1 MTDVSR
7 AALQQTATG
16 ATLKPYWTSAWQSA
30 SRAATSLSTC
40 RAACHLMDVL
50 LKLHIVPFSAVSDNV
65 QSLLLSIELSGP
77 ALLVETS
84 SSLMTTIMRQRAHEN
99 PTHFNATSERI
110 LSWLFSK
117 WTPSMCFQSPIF
129 KSL

>member
-50 LKLHIVPFSAVSDNV
+50 LKLQIVPFSAVSDNV
-65 QSLLLSIELSGP
+65 LAPFHRIERSGI
-77 ALLVETS
+77 A
-84 SSLMTTIMRQRAHEN
+84 
-99 PTHFNATSERI
+99 
-110 LSWLFSK
+110 
-117 WTPSMCFQSPIF
+117 C
-129 KSL
+129 